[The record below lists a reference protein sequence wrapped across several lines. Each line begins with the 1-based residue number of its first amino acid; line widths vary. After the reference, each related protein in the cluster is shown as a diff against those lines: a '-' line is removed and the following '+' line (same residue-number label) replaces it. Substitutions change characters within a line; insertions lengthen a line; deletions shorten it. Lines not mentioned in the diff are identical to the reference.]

1 LSHVADIASA
11 RRDALPFMHKGPLGH
26 LTEEGCLVVGVGRGL
41 LFYGPYW
48 RLAEGVWRLRVAV
61 TAGKRRRDDW
71 ACLAVEVVADN
82 RRLLVARDF
91 SPSECDAGEL
101 SVTFAVTAE
110 QSETGHR
117 AKFEF
122 RLLALGGAELTIAA
136 VSLEPAPVAAPTTS
150 RWSILPRL
158 RPTALARLTRDGAL
172 RPRFA
177 WARGPF
183 AARLGPRPRLASGAY
198 ALSLRGSGAGPA
210 LRVTVSLGRTRL
222 LRADVSGEALNEGRA
237 LTFRAPEAL
246 GLDSGEEHKL
256 SVRLEQRGGAFALT
270 SVELA
275 PATEAG
281 VAAPAV
287 ARGSARVVIVGNC
300 QAEALAQ
307 ALRRG
312 LGFDR
317 LRVKYHFMWLS
328 PLYLDEARRDL
339 ESCDLVL
346 MQHIDECEN
355 YPLRAEIPARTEI
368 VAFPCLRLAALWPF
382 DSYNGP
388 QDHVAI
394 AAEGEDRAF
403 PYLDWRLA
411 KLRESEPDPEAR
423 FAAYATLAG
432 ADLKLVNRMAG
443 FETRRLAALDREFDA
458 DIGAYI
464 EAHGRRRRLFHTTT
478 HPGPILM
485 RKLRDWTLRRLGRA
499 RPLALD
505 RQLDL
510 LNEWQIPVHPEVARA
525 LGANWA
531 DAETRYHGPG
541 GFTTWERYVRAY
553 IRRYG

>member
-1 LSHVADIASA
+1 MSLVADIASA
-11 RRDALPFMHKGPLGH
+11 RRDALPFMHKGPLGR
-26 LTEEGCLVVGVGRGL
+26 LGEDGRLVVGAGEGRGL
-41 LFYGPYW
+41 LLYGPYW
-48 RLAEGVWRLRVAV
+48 RLPSGVWRLRIHA
-61 TAGKRRRDDW
+61 TAGRRRDG

-82 RRLLVARDF
+82 RRLVVARDF
-91 SPSECDAGEL
+91 SAADFDAGRL
-101 SVTFAVTAE
+101 SLTFAVSEE

-122 RLLALGGAELTIAA
+122 RLLALGAADLTIAGVA
-136 VSLEPAPVAAPTTS
+136 LEPAPQTALTGS
-150 RWSILPRL
+150 CWSILPRL
-158 RPTALARLTRDGAL
+158 RPTPLARGTADGAL
-172 RPRFA
+172 RPRFG

-183 AARLGPRPRLASGAY
+183 AGRLGPRPRLAGGAY
-198 ALSLRGSGAGPA
+198 ALTLRGSGAGAA
-210 LRVTVSLGRTRL
+210 LRVTVRLGGTRL
-222 LRADVSGEALNEGRA
+222 LCAEVSGESLSEGRA

-246 GLDSGEEHKL
+246 GLESGEDHRL
-256 SVRLEQRGGAFALT
+256 DIALEQRGGDFALE

-275 PATEAG
+275 PAAGEG

-287 ARGSARVVIVGNC
+287 ARGSARVVVVGNC

-312 LGFDR
+312 LGFN
-317 LRVKYHFMWLS
+317 RVRAKYHFMWLS
-328 PLYLDEARRDL
+328 PLYLEEARRDL
-339 ESCDLVL
+339 ASCDLVL
-346 MQHIDECEN
+346 MQRIDECEN
-355 YPLRAEIPARTEI
+355 YPLLAEIPARAE
-368 VAFPCLRLAALWPF
+368 VVGFPCLRLASLWPF

-423 FAAYATLAG
+423 FAAYAALAS
-432 ADLKLVNRMAG
+432 ADLRLVNRMASW
-443 FETRRLAALDREFDA
+443 EAKRLAALDREFET

-464 EAHGRRRRLFHTTT
+464 ETNFRQRRLFHTTT
-478 HPGPILM
+478 HPGPVLM

-499 RPLALD
+499 RPFALD

-525 LGANWA
+525 LGATWA
-531 DAETRYHGPG
+531 DADTRYHGPG
-541 GFTTWERYVRAY
+541 GLTTWERYVRAY